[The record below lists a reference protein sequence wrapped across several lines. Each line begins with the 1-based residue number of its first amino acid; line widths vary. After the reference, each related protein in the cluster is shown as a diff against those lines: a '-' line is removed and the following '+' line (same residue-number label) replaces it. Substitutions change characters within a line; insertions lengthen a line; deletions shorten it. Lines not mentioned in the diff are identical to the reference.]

1 MSKLIVK
8 TDRLVLRPLELS
20 DAKNIQ
26 HLAGAWEIADTT
38 LSMPHPYEDG
48 MAEAFIQSQ
57 AEEMAAGDGYV
68 FAITRA
74 EIVHRA
80 QSSQSNSDEQDSMFL
95 GVVGLTVQ
103 REHYRAELGYWVGVP
118 YWNNGYA
125 TEAAG
130 AILSFA
136 FRELLL
142 NRVYATHL
150 SRNPAS
156 GRVLEKIGM
165 NHEGRRR
172 QHILKWGEYED
183 VEEYGITCEDH
194 EGLSR
199 GSRV

>member
-74 EIVHRA
+74 EIAHRP
-80 QSSQSNSDEQDSMFL
+80 QSSQHSPADRSATFL
-95 GVVGLTVQ
+95 GIVGLTVQ
-103 REHYRAELGYWVGVP
+103 REHNRAELGYWVGVP

-125 TEAAG
+125 TEAAVAMLG
-130 AILSFA
+130 FA
-136 FRELLL
+136 FEELEL
-142 NRVYATHL
+142 NRVYAIRL

-156 GRVLEKIGM
+156 GRVLAKIGM
-165 NHEGRRR
+165 NHEGRRS

-183 VEEYGITCEDH
+183 VEEYGVTREAY
-194 EGLSR
+194 EALSR
-199 GSRV
+199 GSSI